1 MNTFRKKLLST
12 GLFIVAVIFCSTML
26 TLIVVRAGRFRA
38 SDTPTPPVRYGTVD
52 GFFTGQDV
60 ITYPLLFE
68 HLRTTSSRGETSL
81 LFGPDP
87 FEKFQMFMS
96 VTKTTKA
103 GAEKM
108 KRDYMDRGAVSEGQR
123 FPSGYTGELLSS
135 DLKAHPRADTQ
146 SCSFGYTYFIPLMTS
161 DHALVVDINAQ
172 DPLWG
177 TSNSATM
184 AQGISSFGPCAL
196 FEDANYTAVK
206 AIMDHVISSVAPAF

>member
-1 MNTFRKKLLST
+1 MNHCRRKHLYITF
-12 GLFIVAVIFCSTML
+12 FIAVILCGAFLFQIMGRST
-26 TLIVVRAGRFRA
+26 RSSA
-38 SDTPTPPVRYGTVD
+38 SDKPASSVRYGTVS

-87 FEKFQMFMS
+87 FGAFQMFMS
-96 VTKTTKA
+96 ATQMTKA
-103 GAEKM
+103 DAEKM

-135 DLKAHPRADTQ
+135 DLKVHPRADTQ

-161 DHALVVDINAQ
+161 DHALVVDIHAQ

-196 FEDANYTAVK
+196 FDDGNYSAVK
-206 AIMDHVISSVAPAF
+206 AIMDHVIDNVAPAY